1 MSRTIPIRVPAEI
14 FDAIEAI
21 SQRTEHTRSYV
32 GRRLLEEGL
41 KGELFGSAV
50 KPKRA
55 RSKTAMRIVE
65 SVEVPPCIPADAWLE
80 WDQYRAAKSGK
91 AWTGHAKV
99 LCIARLEAFW
109 NEGHDPAAI
118 IRQSIEHGWS
128 GLFAIKDLAVGNREE
143 LARKTMGFW
152 ADIVDGSSEVNS

>member
-1 MSRTIPIRVPAEI
+1 MSRTIPIRVPEEI
-14 FDAIEAI
+14 FEAIEAI

-55 RSKTAMRIVE
+55 SIKTAMRIVE

-80 WDQYRAAKSGK
+80 WDQYRAKRSGK
-91 AWTGHAKV
+91 AWTAHAKV

-109 NEGHDPAAI
+109 HQGYDPAVI
-118 IRQSIEHGWS
+118 IRASIENGWS
-128 GLFAIKDLAVGNREE
+128 GLFAPKDLAVGNRED
-143 LARKTMGFW
+143 LARRVQP
-152 ADIVDGSSEVNS
+152 IVESSAEEMF

>member
-1 MSRTIPIRVPAEI
+1 MSRTIPIRVPEEI

-55 RSKTAMRIVE
+55 SIKTAMRIVE

-80 WDQYRAAKSGK
+80 WDQYRAKRSGK
-91 AWTGHAKV
+91 AWTAHAKV

-109 NEGHDPAAI
+109 HQGYDPAVI
-118 IRQSIEHGWS
+118 IRASIENGWS
-128 GLFAIKDLAVGNREE
+128 GLFAPKDLAVGNRED
-143 LARKTMGFW
+143 LARRVQP
-152 ADIVDGSSEVNS
+152 IVESSAEEMF

>member
-1 MSRTIPIRVPAEI
+1 MSRTIPIRVPDEI

-55 RSKTAMRIVE
+55 ARKTYSIQKM
-65 SVEVPPCIPADAWLE
+65 SVEIPSCVPVDAWLE
-80 WDQYRAAKSGK
+80 WDAYRKAKSGA
-91 AWTGHAKV
+91 AWTDHAKK
-99 LCIARLEAFW
+99 LCIARLEGFYGL
-109 NEGHDPAAI
+109 GHDPAAI
-118 IRQSIEHGWS
+118 IRQSIENGWS
-128 GLFAIKDLAVGNREE
+128 GLFVGKDMAVGNRED
-143 LARKTMGFW
+143 LARRVQP
-152 ADIVDGSSEVNS
+152 IVESSAEELF